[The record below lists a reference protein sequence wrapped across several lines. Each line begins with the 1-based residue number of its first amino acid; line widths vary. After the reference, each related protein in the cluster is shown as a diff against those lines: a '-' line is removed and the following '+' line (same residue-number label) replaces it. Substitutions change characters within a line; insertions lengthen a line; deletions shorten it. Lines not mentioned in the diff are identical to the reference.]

1 MTGLSLALFGVVT
14 VTCNEERLER
24 FRTSRVQALLLY
36 LATEQIMGTTTHR
49 REALMELL
57 WPGLPLQ
64 SAQVNLRQTIYHL
77 RRAIPEIV
85 DEASGDD
92 LKVRINPLYP
102 IDSDLA
108 RFIQLL
114 EGSIEQRIDA
124 TEIYRGD
131 FLADFYLVDS
141 AAYESWIAK
150 RRAAFRRQ
158 ALDVLTDLATYH
170 TEAGT
175 YSEAEGFARRQLEID
190 NLSESAYRQLMMVLT
205 LSGRRSEA
213 ISVYDEC
220 RQLLQSELGIEPSA
234 ETLDLLEKI
243 RTQKLI
249 TGLSKRLPA
258 DYAVPITIEEVGDD
272 LEGEDKSP
280 LPAKLMLQELERR
293 PRHNLPPQP
302 GRFIGREVELADLD
316 AFIADPKVH
325 LITIFGA
332 GGIGKTRLALA
343 TGERQ
348 YQRALAKSPKN
359 GDETLLSPP
368 SPIINGDAKQEPTF
382 VDGVFF
388 VSLAS
393 LSSAD
398 QIVPTV
404 AKAIDFRVE
413 TEARQSRSQKRQ
425 LLDYLN
431 KKRLLLVMDNFEHLS
446 DGAELLSEVVINAP
460 DVQLLVTSRERLH
473 LHHEQVYPIHGLGFL
488 LGDTGIPIEASDVL
502 ESPAAKLFLQSA
514 RRIQPDFEPSV
525 GDIEN
530 LMSICSLVEGMPLAL
545 ELAAS
550 WAEVLSMQEI
560 AVEIRRSLDFLET
573 TERDV
578 PRRQRSM
585 RALFESAWGRLS
597 ESERQVFARLSVFR
611 GGFTRQAAK
620 TITGASIRLLAAL
633 VDKSFLHYDSQRGRY
648 QIHELLRQFGAEKLA
663 QKPSELNQVRDQH
676 CTYFCEWLRN
686 KEPKLTGVGQQ
697 TVLTEIEVDGEN
709 ARLAWYRAVSNK
721 DLTKLYRTMDS
732 LALFYKM
739 TGRYQQAEQA
749 TDKAAEALR
758 TIMMDSVETDLF
770 FKSSVESPVPVPRL
784 LSRVLTWRAFFL
796 SFFGRSIDA
805 DRSLRES
812 LALLDRPELT
822 GHDVASFCAR
832 GPVVLG
838 PKRSATGGT
847 AVARE
852 SVNMSRG
859 G

>member
-1 MTGLSLALFGVVT
+1 
-14 VTCNEERLER
+14 
-24 FRTSRVQALLLY
+24 
-36 LATEQIMGTTTHR
+36 
-49 REALMELL
+49 L

-77 RRAIPEIV
+77 RQAIPEKP
-85 DEASGDD
+85 DEASGVD
-92 LKVRINPLYP
+92 LPFLLSDRQTVRINPLYP
-102 IDSDLA
+102 IDSDVA
-108 RFIQLL
+108 GFIRFL
-114 EGSIEQRIDA
+114 EGSIEQRIEA
-124 TEIYRGD
+124 TELYRGD

-141 AAYESWIAK
+141 SAYESWTAT

-158 ALDVLTDLATYH
+158 ALDALTGLATFH
-170 TEAGT
+170 TEQGD
-175 YSEAEGFARRQLEID
+175 YMEVEGLARRQLEID
-190 NLSESAYRQLMMVLT
+190 NLRESAYRQLMTALA

-220 RQLLQSELGIEPSA
+220 RQVLQSELGIEPSA
-234 ETLDLLEKI
+234 ETLDILEKI
-243 RTQKLI
+243 RSQQLAADLHK
-249 TGLSKRLPA
+249 GSPA
-258 DYAVPITIEEVGDD
+258 DYAVPVAPEEVGDD
-272 LEGEDKSP
+272 LESEASRPMQETLLP
-280 LPAKLMLQELERR
+280 LDVERY
-293 PRHNLPPQP
+293 PRYNLPPQP

-316 AFIADPKVH
+316 AFIADPEVP

-343 TGERQ
+343 VGEHQ
-348 YQRALAKSPKN
+348 HQRTLAKSPKN
-359 GDETLLSPP
+359 GDGMHLSPP
-368 SPIINGDAKQEPTF
+368 SPIINGDVKQEPTF

-393 LSSAD
+393 LSLVD

-404 AKAIDFRVE
+404 AKAIGFRLE
-413 TEARQSRSQKRQ
+413 TGARQSRSQKRQ

-460 DVQLLVTSRERLH
+460 DVQLLVTSRERLQ
-473 LHHEQVYPIHGLGFL
+473 LHHEQVYPIHGLGCL

-550 WAEVLSMQEI
+550 WVEVLSLQEI

-585 RALFESAWGRLS
+585 SALFESAWDRLR
-597 ESERQVFARLSVFR
+597 ESERQVFARLSIFR

-620 TITGASIRLLAAL
+620 AITGASIRLLAAL

-663 QKPSELNQVRDQH
+663 LKPSELKQTRDQH
-676 CTYFCEWLRN
+676 CAYFCEWLRN
-686 KEPKLTGVGQQ
+686 KEPNLTGVGQQ
-697 TVLTEIEVDGEN
+697 NVLTEIEVDSEN
-709 ARLAWYRAVSNK
+709 VRSAWHRAVSNK
-721 DLTKLYRTMDS
+721 DLMKLYRTVDN

-739 TGRYQQAEQA
+739 SGRYQEAEQA

-758 TIMMDSVETDLF
+758 SIMMDSVETDLF
-770 FKSSVESPVPVPRL
+770 FNSSAESPTLVPKL
-784 LSRVLTWRAFFL
+784 LSRVLTWKALFL
-796 SFFGRSIDA
+796 SFFGRFTDA
-805 DRSLRES
+805 DLSLRES
-812 LALLDRPELT
+812 LALLESPELT
-822 GHDVASFCAR
+822 GHDVRLERAFALEINSQICNDLQLE
-832 GPVVLG
+832 VQLL
-838 PKRSATGGT
+838 
-847 AVARE
+847 RE
-852 SVNMSRG
+852 SLSLCREVGEQRQLARVLNLLGENARLRADWDDCWRWAGMPGIKGS
-859 G
+859 